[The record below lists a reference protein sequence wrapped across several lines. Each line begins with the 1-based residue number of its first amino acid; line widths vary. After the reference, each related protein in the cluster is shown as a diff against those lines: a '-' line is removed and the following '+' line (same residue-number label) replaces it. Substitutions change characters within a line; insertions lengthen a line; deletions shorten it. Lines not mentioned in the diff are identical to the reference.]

1 MSDDDNDEN
10 GDGTQTWQPSLD
22 GFLKYLVDSKL
33 IFSTVEQIVD
43 ESSDVACKIPPAF
56 SLPDCLYFVH
66 TKTRVCMIMLV
77 TNKVSVTVDTLLVL
91 PTYGKTEK

>member
-43 ESSDVACKIPPAF
+43 ESSDVACKIPSSIF
-56 SLPDCLYFVH
+56 SP
-66 TKTRVCMIMLV
+66 R
-77 TNKVSVTVDTLLVL
+77 LLIFRSYQDERMQGNV
-91 PTYGKTEK
+91 GD